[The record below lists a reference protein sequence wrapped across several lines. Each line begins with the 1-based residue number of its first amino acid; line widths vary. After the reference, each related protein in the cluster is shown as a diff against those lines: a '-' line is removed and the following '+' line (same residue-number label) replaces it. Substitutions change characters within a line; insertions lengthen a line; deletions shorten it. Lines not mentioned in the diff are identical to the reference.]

1 MSGNRWAF
9 ALALSVSAACATNPH
24 RVLPAPAAAIAT
36 DTGTVVS
43 SGFRLRYIAEGAGTP
58 TLVVGSAPYYARAF
72 SRNLRKHLR
81 LVFVD
86 HRGFTAPP
94 GRSDTAAFAMD
105 SLIDDI
111 ERIRRQLGLARVAIM
126 GHSGHAFMALEYAKK
141 YPANVSHVIMI
152 GVAPDFGEANSRAI
166 EQYWQATASAD
177 RKAAMAANLQRVP
190 DAALDRLAP
199 RDRFV
204 ASYVRD
210 GPRAWYDP
218 RFDASALW
226 EGVEINMD
234 MLNHVWGRTFA
245 QIDITR
251 GLNTLDRPVFLAL
264 GRFDYLVAPP
274 RTWDRVRPVFRDLT
288 VRIFER
294 SGHTPQYEEAAR
306 FDEELVRWIS
316 GQRERRR

>member
-1 MSGNRWAF
+1 LTQLLVG
-9 ALALSVSAACATNPH
+9 VAACAPNRH
-24 RVLPAPAAAIAT
+24 DAQSMKAPVSGP
-36 DTGTVVS
+36 DTGSVVS
-43 SGFRLRYIAEGAGTP
+43 SGFRLRYIAEGAGAP
-58 TLVVGSAPYYARAF
+58 TLVVGSSRYYARAF
-72 SRNLRKHLR
+72 SQNLRKHLR

-86 HRGFTAPP
+86 HRGFTASP

-111 ERIRRQLGLARVAIM
+111 ERIRRHLGLGRVAIM

-152 GVAPDFGEANSRAI
+152 GVAPDFGEANTQSI

-177 RKAAMAANLQRVP
+177 RKAVMAANLQRMP
-190 DAALDRLAP
+190 DADLARLAP

-218 RFDASALW
+218 RFDASRLW

-234 MLNHVWGRTFA
+234 MLDHVWGRTFA

-251 GLNTLDRPVFLAL
+251 GLNTLDPPVYLAL

-274 RTWDRVRPVFRDLT
+274 NTWDRVRPVFRDLT

-294 SGHTPQYEEAAR
+294 SGHTPQYEEAGR
-306 FDEELVRWIS
+306 FDEELVRWMS
-316 GQRERRR
+316 GWRER